1 MKTKVYIATLLAV
14 IIQVMVKSQTPA
26 NLAFQADAN
35 YVLGYAHFTEAERSE
50 FSMVQDPSEL
60 VLQSDA
66 SAAKAAQL
74 NKEALTKKGIEKDR
88 LLNEAA
94 VWIKKSEV
102 EKLAASELQ
111 AYNNRMEFQLTKSA
125 FIQTLKKYD
134 ANDGNTI
141 EAKRLLLNAVR
152 SYRLAIELREEA
164 YAQLSNAAILANLQ
178 NAEEKETKA
187 LVLLVQAKDALDQPA
202 PMLVAA
208 R

>member
-1 MKTKVYIATLLAV
+1 
-14 IIQVMVKSQTPA
+14 
-26 NLAFQADAN
+26 
-35 YVLGYAHFTEAERSE
+35 
-50 FSMVQDPSEL
+50 MVQDPSEL
-60 VLQSDA
+60 LLQSDA
-66 SAAKAAQL
+66 SAAQAAQL
-74 NKEALTKKGIEKDR
+74 NKEALTKKGAEKDR

-94 VWIKKSEV
+94 ALIKRSEV
-102 EKLAASELQ
+102 QKLAASELQ

-134 ANDGNTI
+134 ANDGSTI

-164 YAQLSNAAILANLQ
+164 YAQLSNTAILANLQ

-187 LVLLVQAKDALDQPA
+187 LVLLVQAKDALDNPA
-202 PMLVAA
+202 PVLVAA